1 MKGEIDPYLWLLS
14 ILPDCSHECKNLMAA
29 FSYWWLKCGDERSNL
44 SRLRTLRNRSENTT
58 EEKFRELVPKNDH
71 FKNKDRQHPSAVLEP
86 SKQNLIDELEQIGY
100 VCQNRT
106 WQVYARKSY
115 RDDPI
120 THMHCYCK
128 LWVNSFPGIWC
139 EVTYTFY
146 KARLQSLIDKL
157 ILLIFHG
164 AAMI

>member
-14 ILPDCSHECKNLMAA
+14 ILPDCSHE

-106 WQVYARKSY
+106 
-115 RDDPI
+115 
-120 THMHCYCK
+120 
-128 LWVNSFPGIWC
+128 
-139 EVTYTFY
+139 
-146 KARLQSLIDKL
+146 
-157 ILLIFHG
+157 
-164 AAMI
+164 